1 MPDYQNGKIYTIR
14 CKSDNT
20 LIYVGSTITTLSRR
34 LAEHKS
40 KSKKYNTRKI
50 YQSINDNWD
59 DWYIE
64 LYEVY
69 PCENKEE
76 LNKREGEITREIGT
90 LNYQI
95 AGRSYEEWRDDNI
108 DKIKLT
114 QQEYNKNNTE
124 KLKLTKREYYQNNFE
139 KVKLTQQEYNK
150 NNAEKLKLTKREY
163 YEKNFEKLKLAQ
175 QEYNKNNADKIKEQT
190 KLYRENNK
198 DNKREQDKIYRQNNK
213 DKLNEQFRERSKQ
226 QITCEC
232 GCIIRKYG
240 LPNHLKTKRH
250 IEALNPV

>member
-14 CKSDNT
+14 CKSNNT

-40 KSKKYNTRKI
+40 KSKKYNTRKL

-69 PCENKEE
+69 PCENKEQ

-95 AGRSYEEWRDDNI
+95 AGRTYKEWRDDNI
-108 DKIKLT
+108 DKVI
-114 QQEYNKNNTE
+114 
-124 KLKLTKREYYQNNFE
+124 LK
-139 KVKLTQQEYNK
+139 QQEYNK

-163 YEKNFEKLKLAQ
+163 YENNFEKLKLTQ

-198 DNKREQDKIYRQNNK
+198 DKKREQDKLYQK
-213 DKLNEQFRERSKQ
+213 K
-226 QITCEC
+226 QITCDC
-232 GCIIRKYG
+232 GCIITQGYLSK
-240 LPNHLKTKRH
+240 HLKTKKH

>member
-69 PCENKEE
+69 PCENKEQ

-95 AGRSYEEWRDDNI
+95 AGRSYEEWREDNI
-108 DKIKLT
+108 DK
-114 QQEYNKNNTE
+114 
-124 KLKLTKREYYQNNFE
+124 
-139 KVKLTQQEYNK
+139 VKLAQQEYNK
-150 NNAEKLKLTKREY
+150 NNAEKLKLTKKEY
-163 YEKNFEKLKLAQ
+163 YQNNFEKLKLARQ
-175 QEYNKNNADKIKEQT
+175 KNYTNNFEKIQEQT

-198 DNKREQDKIYRQNNK
+198 DKKREQDKIYRENNK
-213 DKLNEQFRERSKQ
+213 DKLNEQFKERSKQ

-240 LPNHLKTKRH
+240 LPNHLKTQKH
-250 IEALNPV
+250 IEGINPV

>member
-69 PCENKEE
+69 PCENKEQ

-95 AGRSYEEWRDDNI
+95 AGRSYEEWREDNI
-108 DKIKLT
+108 DK
-114 QQEYNKNNTE
+114 
-124 KLKLTKREYYQNNFE
+124 
-139 KVKLTQQEYNK
+139 V
-150 NNAEKLKLTKREY
+150 
-163 YEKNFEKLKLAQ
+163 KLAQ
-175 QEYNKNNADKIKEQT
+175 QEYNKNNAEKIKEQT

-198 DNKREQDKIYRQNNK
+198 DKKREQDKLYRENNK
-213 DKLNEQFRERSKQ
+213 DKLNEQFKERSKQ

-240 LPNHLKTKRH
+240 LPNHLKTQKH
-250 IEALNPV
+250 IEGINPV

>member
-59 DWYIE
+59 DFYIE

-69 PCENKEE
+69 PCENKEQ

-95 AGRSYEEWRDDNI
+95 AGRTPMEWRDDNI
-108 DKIKLT
+108 DK
-114 QQEYNKNNTE
+114 
-124 KLKLTKREYYQNNFE
+124 
-139 KVKLTQQEYNK
+139 VKLAQQEYNK
-150 NNAEKLKLTKREY
+150 NNAEKLKL
-163 YEKNFEKLKLAQ
+163 AQ
-175 QEYNKNNADKIKEQT
+175 QEYNKNNFEKLKLARQKNYTNNFEKIQEQTKLYRENNKDKKREQDKLYHENNQDKLNEQSRERGKRYRVNNTEKIKEQT
-190 KLYRENNK
+190 KLYRENNA
-198 DNKREQDKIYRQNNK
+198 EKIK
-213 DKLNEQFRERSKQ
+213 EK
-226 QITCEC
+226 ITCEC
-232 GCIIRKYG
+232 GCILTKYG
-240 LPNHLKTKRH
+240 LPRHLKSKKH
-250 IEALNPV
+250 IEALNPM